1 MNRVVALASLQ
12 FSRGGLVN
20 SVPVGKHVH
29 LVRMVANGG
38 TPGPTLC
45 GLDRFAKGSPGWG
58 VGGGI
63 TGAGIEVLPCPGCE
77 AVADRDYPAAPVW
90 TSSFKGLFKRHGDA
104 PWDVRHLPVVAVEKR
119 ETVA

>member
-12 FSRGGLVN
+12 FSLRVLV
-20 SVPVGKHVH
+20 GEIH

-45 GLDRFAKGSPGWG
+45 GLDRFAAGAPGWS
-58 VGGGI
+58 VGGGV
-63 TGAGIEVLPCPGCE
+63 TGAGIELKPCRGCE
-77 AVADRDYPAAPVW
+77 EVAGRDYPAAPVW
-90 TSSFKGLFKRHGDA
+90 TSIADGVFRRHGKA
-104 PWDVRHLPVVAVEKR
+104 PWDVRHLPVVAIEKK